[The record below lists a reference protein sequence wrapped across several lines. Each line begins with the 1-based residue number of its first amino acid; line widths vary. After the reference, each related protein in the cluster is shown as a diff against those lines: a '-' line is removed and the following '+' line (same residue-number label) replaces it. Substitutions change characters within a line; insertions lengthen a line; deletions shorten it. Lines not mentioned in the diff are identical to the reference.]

1 MAGRRMQKPRTLRSQ
16 KARPMALDRVAA
28 LRARIANGFYPID
41 PQAIADR
48 MIARDIVRG
57 KASRT
62 L

>member
-1 MAGRRMQKPRTLRSQ
+1 
-16 KARPMALDRVAA
+16 MALDRVAA

-57 KASRT
+57 KASHT